1 MSDAAAQHEHEHD
14 PQVRLD
20 EDRHR
25 YELWLGDEL
34 AGHLRYR
41 PDEAGRRVFVHTEVD
56 EGHQGEGLAAV
67 LVEQALAQER
77 SAGGRVV
84 AECPY
89 VRKFVHEHPEW
100 RDVVEG
106 EVGPSNP

>member
-1 MSDAAAQHEHEHD
+1 MPDARGVIFKRRDDLAFDAKD
-14 PQVRLD
+14 A
-20 EDRHR
+20 
-25 YELWLGDEL
+25 ELLRSADL
-34 AGHLRYR
+34 AHYLPPFTDYK
-41 PDEAGRRVFVHTEVD
+41 
-56 EGHQGEGLAAV
+56 
-67 LVEQALAQER
+67 ALAQER